1 MLAKIALNKTHRI
14 NYMAY
19 YRCLVLKNTSYS
31 TLEGFSS
38 TFLRNKAET
47 LSCSE

>member
-1 MLAKIALNKTHRI
+1 MLTKITLNKAHGI

-19 YRCLVLKNTSYS
+19 CKCLILINVAYS
-31 TLEGFSS
+31 TLEGSSS
-38 TFLRNKAET
+38 TFLRNKGGT